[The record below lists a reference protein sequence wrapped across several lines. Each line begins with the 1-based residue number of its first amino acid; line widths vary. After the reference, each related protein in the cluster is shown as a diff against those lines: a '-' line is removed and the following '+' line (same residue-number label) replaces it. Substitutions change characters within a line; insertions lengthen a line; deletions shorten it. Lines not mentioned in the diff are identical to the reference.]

1 MAAEKRK
8 GILAIMNTL
17 REGLALSPD
26 NLRRRLDPAALPFAS
41 TAEVAPLDGTIGQ
54 PRALDAIEFGLD
66 VHNSGYSLYVAGNPG
81 SGRET
86 TVRDYLQRFA
96 ATRPIPSD
104 WIYVHDFGQPDQ
116 PQAIRLPAGQG
127 TAFAHDMDEFIEG
140 AQRAIPRAFDSE
152 DYERRRRDALGE
164 LSQQRDA
171 IFEQLQ
177 SFARTRG
184 FTLEATPAG
193 IVSVPVVQGKPLASE
208 DFEKLPDETKQQL
221 ERLDR
226 EIQGQ
231 VSAGLR
237 QARQL
242 EKEATERLR
251 SVDREVA
258 LFAVGPP
265 LDDLRERYGG
275 QPKVL
280 AWIDAVQKDIPEH
293 LSDFRPAPAEQPA
306 GMPGMGG
313 EPDVGRYRVNVL
325 IDNASAT
332 GAPVVVERNPSF
344 YNLNGRIDYRATFGA
359 MVTDFRQVKPGGL
372 HRANGGFL
380 VVHVLDVL
388 RSPFAWDALK
398 RALISREVQVENLG
412 DQLTALPT
420 ARLRPEPIP
429 LDVKVVLIGPLD
441 VYHALYQLDE
451 DFQELFKIKAD
462 FSPEMDWNDEHVHNY
477 AAFISRRVGEAGLRH
492 FDRSAVARV
501 VEEGGRLLEDQRKLS
516 TRLLDIANLITESS
530 YWADKAGHDLVLAED
545 VEQAIRKKE
554 YRSNLI
560 EERMREMIA
569 DGTIAIETDGQRV
582 GRVNGLSVLDLGDR
596 AFGQPSRVTARVSL
610 GRGAIRSIEREIELS
625 GPIHSKGFLIL
636 SGYLA
641 AQYAQDAPLAVS
653 ATITFEQSY
662 GQVDGDSAS
671 STELYALLSAL
682 AELPLDQGLAV
693 TGSVDQYGDV
703 QAVGGV
709 TAKIEGFYAVCK
721 AKGLTGRQGVII
733 PATNVPNLMLD
744 QEIVEAVRAGQFHV
758 WAVRSVDEGIEILT
772 GKPAGERGPDG
783 TFPEGTVHRLVHDR
797 IRAYSEVLK
806 AFGGTTEAAAHADGT
821 GAPAA
826 TPST

>member
-1 MAAEKRK
+1 MD
-8 GILAIMNTL
+8 TL
-17 REGLALSPD
+17 REHLALSPEQ
-26 NLRRRLDPAALPFAS
+26 LRRRLDPTTLPFAS

-66 VHNSGYSLYVAGNPG
+66 VHNNGYSLYVAGNPG

-86 TVRDYLQRFA
+86 TVRDYLLRYA
-96 ATRPIPSD
+96 ATRPVPPD
-104 WIYVHDFGQPDQ
+104 WVYVHHFGQPDQ
-116 PQAIRLPAGQG
+116 PQAIQLPAGQG
-127 TAFAHDMDEFIEG
+127 TAFARDMDEFIEG

-152 DYERRRRDALGE
+152 DYERRRREALGE

-177 SFARTRG
+177 TFARARG

-193 IVSVPVVQGKPLASE
+193 IVSVPVVRGKPLASE
-208 DFEKLPDETKQQL
+208 DFEKLPDETKQEL

-226 EIQGQ
+226 EIQAQ
-231 VSAGLR
+231 VSTGLR

-242 EKEATERLR
+242 EKEAADRLR
-251 SVDREVA
+251 GVDREVA

-265 LDDLRERYGG
+265 LDDLRERYQD

-280 AWIDAVQKDIPEH
+280 AWIDAVQNDIPEH

-306 GMPGMGG
+306 GPTGLPGMGN

-325 IDNASAT
+325 IDNAEAK

-359 MVTDFRQVKPGGL
+359 MVTDFRQIKPGGL

-380 VVHVLDVL
+380 VVHVLDVV

-398 RALISREVQVENLG
+398 RALISREIQIENLG
-412 DQLTALPT
+412 EQLTAMPT
-420 ARLRPEPIP
+420 ARLRPDPIP

-441 VYHALYQLDE
+441 VYHLLYQVDE
-451 DFQELFKIKAD
+451 DFQELFKVKAD
-462 FSPEMDWNDEHVHNY
+462 FSPEMDWNDEHVRSY

-492 FDRSAVARV
+492 FDRGAVARV
-501 VEEGGRLLEDQRKLS
+501 VEEGARLREDQRKLS

-530 YWADKAGHDLVLAED
+530 YWADKAGHELVLAED

-560 EERMREMIA
+560 EERVREMIA
-569 DGTIAIETDGQRV
+569 DGTIAIETEGERV
-582 GRVNGLSVLDLGDR
+582 GRVNGLSVVELGDH

-636 SGYLA
+636 TGYLA

-682 AELPLDQGLAV
+682 ADLPLDQGVAV

-709 TAKIEGFYAVCK
+709 TDKIEGFYAVCK
-721 AKGLTGRQGVII
+721 AKGLSGRQGVII
-733 PATNVPNLMLD
+733 PATNVPTLMLHG
-744 QEIVEAVRAGQFHV
+744 EIVEAVGAGRFHV
-758 WAVRSVDEGIEILT
+758 WSVRTVDEGIAILT
-772 GKPAGERGPDG
+772 GKPAGERGADG
-783 TFPEGTVHRLVHDR
+783 TYPEGTVHRLVADKIHGYAEALR
-797 IRAYSEVLK
+797 
-806 AFGGTTEAAAHADGT
+806 AFGETAEAAAHADG
-821 GAPAA
+821 AAA
-826 TPST
+826 TPAHKTT